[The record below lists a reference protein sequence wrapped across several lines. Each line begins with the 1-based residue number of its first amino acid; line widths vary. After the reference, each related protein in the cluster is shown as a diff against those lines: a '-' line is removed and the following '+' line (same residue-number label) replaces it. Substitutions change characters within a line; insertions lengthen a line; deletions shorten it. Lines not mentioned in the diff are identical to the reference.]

1 MEETIVVTGGAGF
14 IGSHLVEALLHRGAR
29 VRVLDDLSAGTL
41 DNLSACVDDLEVV
54 VGDVRD
60 ADLLDR
66 VLRGA
71 DAVAHQAAVVSV
83 SRSFD
88 DPELVDDVNVG
99 GSLAVLAAARR
110 AGARR
115 VVLASSAA
123 VYGDAPTVPLD
134 EGTPPY
140 PLSPY
145 GVGKLA
151 VEGYARALAGVGPL
165 GVVCLRYFNV
175 FGPRQDPA
183 SDYAGVVARYMAC
196 AAEGRPYVVYG
207 DGAQTRDFVFVTDVV
222 AANLLALDAPL
233 EGRGAAGDGC
243 LVANVGAGRE
253 TSVVEL
259 AGAVDDV
266 SHGRP
271 RREGRVEERPAAPG
285 PVSLDVRPAR
295 SGDIRRSLA
304 DIDRARRC
312 LGYRPATSLHDGL
325 AATWRWWKDTGSRPA
340 WG

>member
-1 MEETIVVTGGAGF
+1 MEETIIVTGGAGF
-14 IGSHLVEALLHRGAR
+14 IGSHLVESLLHRGVR
-29 VRVLDDLSAGTL
+29 VRVIDDLSAGTL
-41 DNLSACVDDLEVV
+41 DNLSPCIDDVEVV

-60 ADLLDR
+60 PDLLDR

-88 DPELVDDVNVG
+88 DSELVDDVNVG

-110 AGARR
+110 AGVRR

-123 VYGDAPTVPLD
+123 VYGDAPRVPLD
-134 EGTPPY
+134 EGMPPD

-151 VEGYARALAGVGPL
+151 VEGYARVLAVQGPP

-183 SDYAGVVARYMAC
+183 SDYAGVVARYIAC
-196 AAEGRPYVVYG
+196 AADSRPYVVYG
-207 DGAQTRDFVFVTDVV
+207 DGEQTRDFVFVGDVV
-222 AANLLALDAPL
+222 AANLLALDASL
-233 EGRGAAGDGC
+233 ECGADGDGC
-243 LVANVGAGRE
+243 LVANVAAGRE

-259 AGAVDDV
+259 AGAVDDAV
-266 SHGRP
+266 HGRM
-271 RREGRVEERPAAPG
+271 RRDGRMEDRLATGA
-285 PVSLDVRPAR
+285 VSLDVRPAR

-325 AATWRWWKDTGSRPA
+325 AVTWRWWQDRGPRPA
-340 WG
+340 EA